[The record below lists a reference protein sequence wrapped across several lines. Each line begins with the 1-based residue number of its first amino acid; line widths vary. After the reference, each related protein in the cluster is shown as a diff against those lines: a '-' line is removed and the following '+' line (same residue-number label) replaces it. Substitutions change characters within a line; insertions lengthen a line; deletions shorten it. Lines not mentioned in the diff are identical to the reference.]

1 MAQITKQTR
10 KKIEWYIYPS
20 CGERI
25 SFMCWEMDDV
35 VSDKKTYKRQQDFA
49 EQKLVN
55 QNQREKKA
63 MERDF

>member
-1 MAQITKQTR
+1 
-10 KKIEWYIYPS
+10 
-20 CGERI
+20 
-25 SFMCWEMDDV
+25 MDDV